1 MSGLRIFH
9 RRPVGVDHA
18 PTPEIAACSERARK
32 DAITIAAQGRAIRDL
47 RDQVAELRAQLAA
60 TVEAKR

>member
-1 MSGLRIFH
+1 MNPRRIFH
-9 RRPVGVDHA
+9 RRCADIDRIA
-18 PTPEIAACSERARK
+18 PALEAHRERARK

-60 TVEAKR
+60 TVEAQR